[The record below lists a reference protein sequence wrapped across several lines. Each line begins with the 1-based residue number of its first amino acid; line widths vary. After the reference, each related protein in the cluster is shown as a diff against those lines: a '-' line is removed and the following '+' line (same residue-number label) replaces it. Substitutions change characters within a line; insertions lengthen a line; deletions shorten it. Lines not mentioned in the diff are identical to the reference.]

1 MDMSFVL
8 QALSA
13 RYVAEHH
20 DALEPKVIRVPDSI
34 DYEVARYKLEAMGMR
49 IDELTEEQ
57 QAYLEAADK

>member
-49 IDELTEEQ
+49 ID
-57 QAYLEAADK
+57 